1 MYRDY
6 SGTIRPNTD
15 ILEGL
20 KKIEDDVYEQVKIS
34 CPGSWSAISYAMR
47 GPSPTP
53 SWEPLEPNSKPTIMV
68 GIAPGE
74 MRNWDL
80 VAEQIMGVPEK
91 AELGFPV
98 WVELLPA
105 ARAER

>member
-1 MYRDY
+1 
-6 SGTIRPNTD
+6 
-15 ILEGL
+15 
-20 KKIEDDVYEQVKIS
+20 
-34 CPGSWSAISYAMR
+34 
-47 GPSPTP
+47 
-53 SWEPLEPNSKPTIMV
+53 MV